1 MTRENT
7 KYCIMHA
14 NSNNNAGYAAL
25 KCSDTKKV
33 FIGFCFC
40 IVGIFKDV
48 CLQFNVHSGHCRI
61 APDFCFL

>member
-1 MTRENT
+1 
-7 KYCIMHA
+7 MHA

-25 KCSDTKKV
+25 KCSDMKKKKKTPFKV

-48 CLQFNVHSGHCRI
+48 CLQFNVHSGHWQI